1 MTFYGLAG
9 VMKRS
14 DPETG
19 GQIWC
24 FRTRQGEGGERVKAG
39 DGVQPYPDL
48 GGSLCQHLAKKLLA
62 LQN

>member
-1 MTFYGLAG
+1 MTFYGLGG
-9 VMKRS
+9 VTKRS

-48 GGSLCQHLAKKLLA
+48 GGSLCQHLARKLLA